1 VPDIR
6 HRYDAHDRRI
16 LRQYL
21 VHSVEIYPPISNDID
36 GEDVIANTVVPAVRC
51 HIDTRRRRVV
61 TTRGEDITLAATLT
75 VDRDTAI
82 DLNSVL
88 KNGTAPDGS
97 IFFGEARVAD
107 FDPID
112 HVDRGRL
119 TKTVFCVVH

>member
-21 VHSVEIYPPISNDID
+21 VHSVEIYPPVSNDID
-36 GEDVIANTVVPAVRC
+36 GEDVYEFGPRVRC

-61 TTRGEDITLAATLT
+61 TTRGEDITLAATVT
-75 VDRDTAI
+75 VDRDTAVDI
-82 DLNSVL
+82 NSVL
-88 KNGTAPDGS
+88 KNGTAPDGTV
-97 IFFGEARVAD
+97 FFGEARVAD